1 MKRLFNALRGSG
13 CIVLLYIASLSSCAV
28 TESRHTREYTKV
40 WRKLIKT
47 KAWQESLMANNA
59 VSEAEIYATIDSDRF
74 DGIVLKSTT
83 RFDAKYQSLV
93 SRAYFKIITEA
104 EKADA
109 RISAEYKLLQTWKLN
124 FKADQRK
131 ITEITRKYEAHRAML
146 NGLKSWNIFGDN
158 RTGDLDYFKKENED
172 AIQRMIG
179 EGVTNDQIVNYLIY
193 KLADVYHGEEN

>member
-1 MKRLFNALRGSG
+1 
-13 CIVLLYIASLSSCAV
+13 
-28 TESRHTREYTKV
+28 
-40 WRKLIKT
+40 
-47 KAWQESLMANNA
+47 MANNA